1 MGAAALSYS
10 ILVERKALRQLQRIP
25 PPHRQRVRG
34 AVLDL
39 AENPRPSNARKLTGR
54 PAWRVRIGDYRVI
67 YEIDDANTTV
77 LVVVIGPRGD
87 VYRR

>member
-1 MGAAALSYS
+1 MSYS

-25 PPHRQRVRG
+25 PPHRERVRR
-34 AVLDL
+34 AALDL
-39 AENPRPSNARKLTGR
+39 AENPRPPNAKKLAGR
-54 PAWRVRIGDYRVI
+54 PAWRIRIGDYRVI

>member
-1 MGAAALSYS
+1 MIYS
-10 ILVERKALRQLQRIP
+10 VLVERKALRQLQRIP
-25 PPHRQRVRG
+25 SPHRERVRS

-39 AENPRPSNARKLTGR
+39 AGNPRPSSAKKFTGR
-54 PAWRVRIGDYRVI
+54 SAWRVRVGGYRVI

>member
-1 MGAAALSYS
+1 MSYS
-10 ILVERKALRQLQRIP
+10 ILVELKALRQLQRIP
-25 PPHRQRVRG
+25 PPHRQRVRS

-39 AENPRPSNARKLTGR
+39 AENPRPPNARKLTGR
-54 PAWRVRIGDYRVI
+54 PAWRIRIGDYRVI
-67 YEIDDANTTV
+67 YEIDDANATV